1 MSRAR
6 ILVVDDEASTRDLMS
21 RILTEAEY
29 EVVDT
34 FNAEEAVA
42 LLHRE
47 SFDLVTLDVMM
58 PHVDGFECC
67 RRIRQFSN
75 VPIVFVTARGES
87 YNEVLGL
94 ESGADDYI
102 QKPYHPEAVV
112 SRVKALLRRVAQRG
126 APESAGTRIGPLTLD
141 MRGQDAFIKG
151 QSLGLTSKEFELLHI
166 LSENIGTI
174 VPRER
179 LASLG
184 YANVMVECGDG
195 YNGWP
200 EYAPFDIILVTA
212 APNRVPDP
220 LIEQLAVGGRLVIP
234 VGRVFQELLLI
245 EKKPDGSLRRESV
258 APVLFVPMIGEV
270 DRDQR

>member
-1 MSRAR
+1 MSRER

-21 RILTEAEY
+21 RILTEAGY
-29 EVVDT
+29 DVVDT

-42 LLHRE
+42 MLHRE

-75 VPIVFVTARGES
+75 VPIIFVTARGES

-102 QKPYHPEAVV
+102 QKPYHPETVV
-112 SRVKALLRRVAQRG
+112 SRVKALLRRVSQRG
-126 APESAGTRIGPLTLD
+126 APESAGTRVGPLTLD
-141 MRGQDAFIKG
+141 LRGQEAFIKG

-179 LASLG
+179 LATLVWGSDLDLESRTLDVHVYRLRKKLDSISNLG
-184 YANVMVECGDG
+184 QFIITKRQRGYLMSPGIRQVE
-195 YNGWP
+195 
-200 EYAPFDIILVTA
+200 
-212 APNRVPDP
+212 
-220 LIEQLAVGGRLVIP
+220 
-234 VGRVFQELLLI
+234 
-245 EKKPDGSLRRESV
+245 
-258 APVLFVPMIGEV
+258 
-270 DRDQR
+270 